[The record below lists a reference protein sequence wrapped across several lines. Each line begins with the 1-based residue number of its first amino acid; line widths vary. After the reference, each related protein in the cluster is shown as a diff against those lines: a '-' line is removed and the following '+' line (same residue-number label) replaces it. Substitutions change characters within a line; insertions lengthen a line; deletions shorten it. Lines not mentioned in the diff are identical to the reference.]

1 MGNSMLLTIGTL
13 VLFGAFT
20 LGSFALMAN
29 NTEIVSDNEYNL
41 TALSLA
47 QSVIDEAKSK
57 AFDEK
62 SLTKTSSSP
71 DSLTLPN
78 LIGNDGGGESF
89 ALPDAITGN
98 QAFSS
103 LSKYDD
109 VDDYN
114 GYRRITN
121 TPRAGGY
128 DIRVSVKYASPTD
141 PDSVKTIRTF
151 CKKMDVSVSHKFLAR
166 PITLSYAFMY

>member
-1 MGNSMLLTIGTL
+1 MGNSMILTIGTL

-20 LGSFALMAN
+20 IGSFALMSN
-29 NTEIVSDNEYNL
+29 NAEIVSDNEYCL
-41 TALSLA
+41 TAISLA
-47 QSVIDEAKSK
+47 QSVMDEAKSK
-57 AFDEK
+57 SFDEK
-62 SLTKTSSSP
+62 SVTRSFSSP

-78 LIGNDGGGESF
+78 LIGNDGGAESF
-89 ALPDAITGN
+89 KLPDAVNGN
-98 QAFSS
+98 AAYSS
-103 LSKYDD
+103 LSKFND

-114 GYRRITN
+114 GYWRITN
-121 TPRAGGY
+121 TPRASGY

-141 PDSVKTIRTF
+141 PDSVKSFRTF